1 MFLKQYRPEMDD
13 FARKRNVSKELKN
26 TSKIS
31 FTGSLAKTS

>member
-1 MFLKQYRPEMDD
+1 MFLKQYRHEMDD
-13 FARKRNVSKELKN
+13 FARKNVSKELKN